1 MRFEQ
6 FAPFAAFILL
16 VGVSCKK
23 DKDATPPTVRIILP
37 VAGSTFAVPDTIAVR
52 VQVEDDRQVTGLTV
66 ELLNAANSVVASGGT
81 RSVDSPGG
89 TFDFSIILADERL
102 PADRYTLVARA
113 TDGPNDARGF
123 LEVNILE
130 APLRLRS
137 LFLAPPFSTNSTTI
151 SRIDSLGQLSTFT
164 TVQDFNG
171 LAVDSYWQHVFV
183 AGSRYAPFQ
192 AIPMAASAIPWQV
205 QSVWNDNP
213 EQFTAVT
220 VDPKDKHVYYATREG
235 FIRGFTGQ
243 GTARFNAQT
252 LPDHR
257 CEAIVVMQNEVA
269 TWQRAIVGGASRIVT
284 YTQAG
289 TLFEQQPVQ
298 HERIAL
304 FHQQGTSLLHFANSN
319 GDGLIEDLNITAG
332 GSPDIRSFP
341 GEAIRA
347 VVRLDNNSY
356 IVALGDRIVRFNRP
370 AQTITQLATGIEA
383 NVLAYEAATGSLYLG
398 VGNDLVAMDPGN
410 GTIVSTMAIGSPV
423 AHIHALLNR

>member
-1 MRFEQ
+1 MRFVQ
-6 FAPFAAFILL
+6 LAPFAALILL
-16 VGVSCKK
+16 AGVSCKK
-23 DKDATPPTVRIILP
+23 DKDGTPPTVRIILP

-52 VQVEDDRQVTGLTV
+52 VHVDDDRQVEGLTV
-66 ELLNAANSVVASGGT
+66 ELLNGANSVVASGGT
-81 RSVDSPGG
+81 RSIASPGG
-89 TFDFSIILADERL
+89 TFDFSIILTDERL

-113 TDGPNDARGF
+113 TDGSNDARGF

-137 LFLAPPFSTNSTTI
+137 LFLAPPFSTSSTTI
-151 SRIDSLGQLSTFT
+151 SRIDSVGQLSTFT

-171 LAVDSYWQHVFV
+171 IAVDSYWQHVFV

-192 AIPMAASAIPWQV
+192 AIPMSASAIPWQV

-220 VDPKDKHVYYATREG
+220 VDPTDEHVYFATRDG

-269 TWQRAIVGGASRIVT
+269 TWQRAVVGGASRIVT

-289 TLFEQQPVQ
+289 TVYEQQPVQ
-298 HERIAL
+298 HERVAL
-304 FHQQGTSLLHFANSN
+304 FHQQGTSLLHFANAN
-319 GDGLIEDLNITAG
+319 GEGLIEDLNITAG

-347 VVRLDNNSY
+347 VVRLDNNTY
-356 IVALGDRIVRFNRP
+356 IVALSNRIIRFNRP
-370 AQTITQLATGIEA
+370 AQTVTQLATSIEA
-383 NVLAYEAATGSLYLG
+383 NTMAYEAATGSLYLG
-398 VGNDLVAMDPGN
+398 VGNDLVTMDPSN
-410 GTIVSTMAIGSPV
+410 GTIVSTTAIGSPV